1 MLRLVSKSHIA
12 IEESAPPDRRLLK
25 LAQLLFMS
33 SENSLSALK
42 LVNCDGINSRGVRWI
57 I

>member
-1 MLRLVSKSHIA
+1 VLRLVSKSHIA